1 MESMDKSKKEN
12 KGMLVVLLGMLFSFT
27 GMMLTTQESY
37 ETLTLGLSILGVLV
51 IVVGIIVLAKANTKK
66 KEEA

>member
-1 MESMDKSKKEN
+1 MDKSKKEN